1 MKYFFKST
9 AFKIVLGLSLIISGI
24 MLYGFF
30 NPDDN
35 IFVNALSCV
44 TVPIQKT
51 LKWTCDRAADFSYQ
65 FEEKEKLKVTDNLS
79 ELDAKSAE
87 ELVKEGKKGI
97 TAEFNGIISKADIKQ
112 GAAVTQGMELFT
124 IENTDKA
131 SVDVTLSKYDYNTV
145 KEGQSVEITL
155 GDNTYQGTV
164 TKMSHIAVQNEKG
177 TPVISATVSIDNPD
191 EDIFL
196 GVDAKVKIYAAS
208 AKNVV
213 TLPVE
218 VVNIGKEGSFCYVIE
233 DGLVTKRNITT
244 GISSEDY
251 VEITDG
257 IKEGEEVIADL
268 GDYTEGMEVQAVPE
282 QTGEDADE

>member
-1 MKYFFKST
+1 
-9 AFKIVLGLSLIISGI
+9 
-24 MLYGFF
+24 
-30 NPDDN
+30 
-35 IFVNALSCV
+35 
-44 TVPIQKT
+44 
-51 LKWTCDRAADFSYQ
+51 
-65 FEEKEKLKVTDNLS
+65 
-79 ELDAKSAE
+79 
-87 ELVKEGKKGI
+87 
-97 TAEFNGIISKADIKQ
+97 
-112 GAAVTQGMELFT
+112 
-124 IENTDKA
+124 
-131 SVDVTLSKYDYNTV
+131 
-145 KEGQSVEITL
+145 
-155 GDNTYQGTV
+155 
-164 TKMSHIAVQNEKG
+164 MSHIAVQNRKRNAG
-177 TPVISATVSIDNPD
+177 LFQTTVSIDNPD

>member
-1 MKYFFKST
+1 MVEDFFAWVKEQ
-9 AFKIVLGLSLIISGI
+9 LSQ
-24 MLYGFF
+24 
-30 NPDDN
+30 
-35 IFVNALSCV
+35 C
-44 TVPIQKT
+44 TVPPKSKT
-51 LKWTCDRAADFSYQ
+51 GQGLQYLVNQ
-65 FEEKEKLKVTDNLS
+65 ELYLKVFLTD
-79 ELDAKSAE
+79 
-87 ELVKEGKKGI
+87 G
-97 TAEFNGIISKADIKQ
+97 
-112 GAAVTQGMELFT
+112 
-124 IENTDKA
+124 
-131 SVDVTLSKYDYNTV
+131 V

-177 TPVISATVSIDNPD
+177 TPVISATVSIDDPD

-251 VEITDG
+251 VEITKG

>member
-1 MKYFFKST
+1 
-9 AFKIVLGLSLIISGI
+9 
-24 MLYGFF
+24 
-30 NPDDN
+30 
-35 IFVNALSCV
+35 
-44 TVPIQKT
+44 
-51 LKWTCDRAADFSYQ
+51 
-65 FEEKEKLKVTDNLS
+65 
-79 ELDAKSAE
+79 
-87 ELVKEGKKGI
+87 
-97 TAEFNGIISKADIKQ
+97 
-112 GAAVTQGMELFT
+112 MELFT
-124 IENTDKA
+124 IENADKA

-177 TPVISATVSIDNPD
+177 TPVISATVSIDNP
-191 EDIFL
+191 
-196 GVDAKVKIYAAS
+196 DAKVKIYAAS

>member
-1 MKYFFKST
+1 MVVRVSDKKQTYNNVTKLLVKPKYLL
-9 AFKIVLGLSLIISGI
+9 AGLTMCLMLFTLIP
-24 MLYGFF
+24 
-30 NPDDN
+30 N
-35 IFVNALSCV
+35 VNAMSV
-44 TVPIQKT
+44 V
-51 LKWTCDRAADFSYQ
+51 
-65 FEEKEKLKVTDNLS
+65 
-79 ELDAKSAE
+79 KS
-87 ELVKEGKKGI
+87 
-97 TAEFNGIISKADIKQ
+97 F
-112 GAAVTQGMELFT
+112 
-124 IENTDKA
+124 
-131 SVDVTLSKYDYNTV
+131 KYDYNTV

-155 GDNTYQGTV
+155 GDNIYQGTV
-164 TKMSHIAVQNEKG
+164 IKMSHIAVQNEKG

-244 GISSEDY
+244 GISSENY
-251 VEITDG
+251 VEITEG

>member
-1 MKYFFKST
+1 MYDSGEYVAASAVGT
-9 AFKIVLGLSLIISGI
+9 ERIAAEADAFHQLIFAVYHIALLGAGVDKAAPVAIH
-24 MLYGFF
+24 
-30 NPDDN
+30 
-35 IFVNALSCV
+35 VAL
-44 TVPIQKT
+44 
-51 LKWTCDRAADFSYQ
+51 
-65 FEEKEKLKVTDNLS
+65 
-79 ELDAKSAE
+79 
-87 ELVKEGKKGI
+87 
-97 TAEFNGIISKADIKQ
+97 
-112 GAAVTQGMELFT
+112 AAVVM
-124 IENTDKA
+124 
-131 SVDVTLSKYDYNTV
+131 
-145 KEGQSVEITL
+145 
-155 GDNTYQGTV
+155 
-164 TKMSHIAVQNEKG
+164 
-177 TPVISATVSIDNPD
+177 TPCVHVAGFADCH
-191 EDIFL
+191 
-196 GVDAKVKIYAAS
+196 KVKIHAAS

>member
-1 MKYFFKST
+1 MNYAIKKYLL
-9 AFKIVLGLSLIISGI
+9 AGLTMCL
-24 MLYGFF
+24 M
-30 NPDDN
+30 
-35 IFVNALSCV
+35 
-44 TVPIQKT
+44 
-51 LKWTCDRAADFSYQ
+51 
-65 FEEKEKLKVTDNLS
+65 
-79 ELDAKSAE
+79 
-87 ELVKEGKKGI
+87 
-97 TAEFNGIISKADIKQ
+97 
-112 GAAVTQGMELFT
+112 LFT
-124 IENTDKA
+124 LIPNVHA
-131 SVDVTLSKYDYNTV
+131 MSVVKSFKYDYNTV

>member
-1 MKYFFKST
+1 M
-9 AFKIVLGLSLIISGI
+9 
-24 MLYGFF
+24 
-30 NPDDN
+30 
-35 IFVNALSCV
+35 
-44 TVPIQKT
+44 
-51 LKWTCDRAADFSYQ
+51 
-65 FEEKEKLKVTDNLS
+65 
-79 ELDAKSAE
+79 
-87 ELVKEGKKGI
+87 KEGKKGI

-164 TKMSHIAVQNEKG
+164 IKMSHIAVQNEKG
-177 TPVISATVSIDNPD
+177 TPVISATVSIDDPD

-196 GVDAKVKIYAAS
+196 GVDAKVKIHAAS

-218 VVNIGKEGSFCYVIE
+218 VINIGKEGSFCYVIE